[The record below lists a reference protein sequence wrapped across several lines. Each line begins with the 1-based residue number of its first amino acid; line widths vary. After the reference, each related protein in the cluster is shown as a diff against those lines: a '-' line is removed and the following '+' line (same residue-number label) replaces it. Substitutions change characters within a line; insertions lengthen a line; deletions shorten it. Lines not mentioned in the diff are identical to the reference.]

1 MKENPA
7 MIKSSI
13 SRRGMLR
20 GAGVALTLPWLETL
34 AAAEPAGRGSQA
46 ATRKRFVCLFMG
58 NGVSAGH
65 WWAKG
70 DGPTMELSNTLS
82 PLAEYRTHLNVLQG
96 LHNPNGA
103 SGEQHVDAA
112 PVILSCGVSDKK
124 GIGAATSFDQ
134 VLASRSSKEAD
145 FPSLVLGVEAANLGR
160 HHGRPLIY
168 SGHISWS
175 TPTTPVPREND
186 PRVLYRRLVGDP
198 AGLRSLRSVLDL
210 VLEDA
215 KNMKARLSAG
225 DRQRLDQYLTQ
236 VREIEQRLERPKPS
250 QAAGVPQVADLMQPP
265 PSDPVDNDIRTR
277 LMIDLIAV
285 ALQSGKTDVVTLMFQ
300 NDLSTMDVSF
310 VGGSSP
316 ALRDHHGLSH
326 YAGPDYQRVNQY
338 YVQRYADLVGKL
350 AATQEGDRSLLDSS
364 VVMFCSSLFSGG
376 SHDKK
381 QLPILLAGGAGGGLK
396 TGRVLS
402 YPKEDE
408 GARRISN
415 LYLSLHDFYGIDADR
430 FADSTGR
437 LANL

>member
-1 MKENPA
+1 
-7 MIKSSI
+7 MINSSI

-34 AAAEPAGRGSQA
+34 AAAEPAGRGSQPA
-46 ATRKRFVCLFMG
+46 IRKRFVCLYMG
-58 NGVSAGH
+58 NGVSEGH

-70 DGPTMELSNTLS
+70 DGPTMELSKTLA

-96 LHNPNGA
+96 LYNPNSG
-103 SGEQHVDAA
+103 SGEQHVDSA

-124 GIGAATSFDQ
+124 SIRAATSFDQ
-134 VLASRSSKEAD
+134 VLASRSSRKAD
-145 FPSLVLGVEAANLGR
+145 FPSLVLGVEAANLGQ
-160 HHGRPLIY
+160 HSGRPLIY

-215 KNMKARLSAG
+215 QNMKARLSAG

-285 ALQSGKTDVVTLMFQ
+285 ALQAGKTDVVTLMFQ

-316 ALRDHHGLSH
+316 HLRDHHGLSH
-326 YAGPDYQRVNQY
+326 FGGEDYPRANKY

-350 AATQEGDRSLLDSS
+350 AAIQEGDRSLLDSS
-364 VVMFCSSLFSGG
+364 VVMFCSSLFSGAA
-376 SHDKK
+376 HDRS

-402 YPKEDE
+402 YPLAVVSPD
-408 GARRISN
+408 ARRISN
-415 LYLSLHDFYGIDADR
+415 LYLSLHDFYGIEADR

>member
-1 MKENPA
+1 

-13 SRRGMLR
+13 SRRGILR

-34 AAAEPAGRGSQA
+34 AAAEPAGRGSQPA
-46 ATRKRFVCLFMG
+46 IRKRFVCLYMA
-58 NGVSAGH
+58 NGVHPGH

-70 DGPTMELSNTLS
+70 DGPTMELSKTLS
-82 PLAEYRTHLNVLQG
+82 PLAEYRTQLNVLQG
-96 LHNPNGA
+96 LYNPNGTK
-103 SGEQHVDAA
+103 GEQHVCSA
-112 PVILSCGVSDKK
+112 PVILSCGTASFNNS
-124 GIGAATSFDQ
+124 GAAGAIRAATSFDQ
-134 VLASRSSKEAD
+134 VLASRPSTQAD
-145 FPSLVLGVEAANLGR
+145 FPSLALGIEAPNLGW
-160 HHGRPLIY
+160 HSGAPLIF

-198 AGLRSLRSVLDL
+198 AGLQSLRSVLDL

-215 KNMKARLSAG
+215 QQMKARVSAG

-236 VREIEQRLERPKPS
+236 VREIEQRLARPKAS
-250 QAAGVPQVADLMQPP
+250 QAAGMPQVADIMQPP
-265 PSDPVDNDIRTR
+265 PSDPVDTDVHTR
-277 LMIDLIAV
+277 LMIDLITV
-285 ALQSGKTDVVTLMFQ
+285 ALQAGKTDVVTLMFQ
-300 NDLSTMDVSF
+300 NDLSQMDCSF
-310 VGGSSP
+310 AGNSP
-316 ALRDHHGLSH
+316 SLRDHHALSH
-326 YAGPDYQRVNQY
+326 AGGDAYQRVNQY

-350 AATQEGDRSLLDSS
+350 AAIQDGDRSLLDNS
-364 VVMFCSSLFSGG
+364 VIMFCSSLMAGG
-376 SHDKK
+376 GHERSH
-381 QLPILLAGGAGGGLK
+381 LPILLAGGAGGGLK

-415 LYLSLHDFYGIDADR
+415 LYLSLHDFYGIEADR